1 MNLIVQPGSGVN
13 PVLTAIRKASKSIDI
28 MIFRLD
34 IQDMRKALAAAV
46 ARGVNVRA
54 LIAHTNR
61 GGEKTL
67 RKLEQALLDAGVTVS
82 RTGDDFVRY
91 HGKMMIVDAKTL
103 HVYGFNFTWLDI
115 ERSRGFGLVTKQKRL
130 VQEAMKVFE
139 ADSARQ
145 PYTGSYDRFVVSPEN
160 ARHRLTALIKGA
172 RKQLL
177 IYDPKISDPALLRLL
192 KERAKS
198 GVEVRVMGKLAG
210 APGDVIAEKYP
221 GKRLHVRA
229 IVQDGRKLFLGSQ
242 SLRRLELDKRREVG
256 IIVDDRKAILV
267 VSRVFETDWALTPT
281 GKAVAEEAEV
291 SEKASAKE
299 DKASEK
305 ELDEVSLS
313 A

>member
-1 MNLIVQPGSGVN
+1 M
-13 PVLTAIRKASKSIDI
+13 
-28 MIFRLD
+28 
-34 IQDMRKALAAAV
+34 
-46 ARGVNVRA
+46 
-54 LIAHTNR
+54 
-61 GGEKTL
+61 
-67 RKLEQALLDAGVTVS
+67 S

-91 HGKMMIVDAKTL
+91 HGKMMIVDAKAL

-160 ARHRLTALIKGA
+160 ARDRLTALIKGA

-192 KERAKS
+192 KERAKA
-198 GVEVRVMGKLAG
+198 GVEVRVIGKVAG
-210 APGDVIAEKYP
+210 ATGDVLAEKYP

-229 IVQDGRKLFLGSQ
+229 MVQDGHKLFLGSQ

-256 IIVDDRKAILV
+256 IIVDDKKAIV
-267 VSRVFETDWALTPT
+267 EVTRVFEADWALTPT
-281 GKAVAEEAEV
+281 GKAAAEPDAPEKGAEKEFEEV
-291 SEKASAKE
+291 SVSA
-299 DKASEK
+299 
-305 ELDEVSLS
+305 
-313 A
+313 

>member
-67 RKLEQALLDAGVTVS
+67 RKLEQTLLEAGVTVS

-91 HGKMMIVDAKTL
+91 HGKMMIVDAKVL

-115 ERSRGFGLVTKQKRL
+115 ERSRGFGLVTKQDRL
-130 VQEAMKVFE
+130 VQEAIKVFE

-145 PYTGSYDRFVVSPEN
+145 PYAGSYDRFVVSPEN
-160 ARHRLTALIKGA
+160 ARDRLTALIKGA

-177 IYDPKISDPALLRLL
+177 IYDPKISDPALLKIL
-192 KERAKS
+192 KERAKA
-198 GVEVRVMGKLAG
+198 GVEVRVIGKVAG
-210 APGDVIAEKYP
+210 APGDVVAEKYP

-256 IIVDDRKAILV
+256 IIVDDKKAILEV
-267 VSRVFETDWALTPT
+267 TRVFESDWALTPT
-281 GKAVAEEAEV
+281 GKAVAAEAEV
-291 SEKASAKE
+291 PEKG
-299 DKASEK
+299 SEK
-305 ELDEVSLS
+305 ELDEVTLS